1 MKKFN
6 IKVIL
11 QLMGILLL
19 FNGGFML
26 ISALVSLYY
35 DDGALEGIL
44 LAGIVTLTLGLI
56 LRFVT
61 KGFKKSIKKRE
72 GYLVVSLGWI
82 TMSLSGALP
91 YMFSGAIPS
100 FTDAFF
106 ETMSGYTTTG
116 ASILQDIEII
126 PRSVLF

>member
-26 ISALVSLYY
+26 ISALVSLFY

-44 LAGIVTLTLGLI
+44 LAGAVTLTLGLI
-56 LRFVT
+56 LRFAT
-61 KGFKKSIKKRE
+61 KGFKRSIKKRE
-72 GYLVVSLGWI
+72 GSLVVSLGWVS
-82 TMSLSGALP
+82 MSLSGALP
-91 YMFSGAIPS
+91 YRFSGAIPS
-100 FTDAFF
+100 FNDSFF
-106 ETMSGYTTTG
+106 
-116 ASILQDIEII
+116 
-126 PRSVLF
+126 